1 MLNLDVHISMHIY
14 LALHPHPVLERKGQL
29 VLRIS
34 QWQFGIHVELQVE
47 ATMAY
52 GSAPVCIHLR
62 ILF

>member
-1 MLNLDVHISMHIY
+1 MQIY
-14 LALHPHPVLERKGQL
+14 LALHPSPVLERKGQL
-29 VLRIS
+29 VLHIS

-47 ATMAY
+47 VTMAY